1 MKQINFKHMNKT
13 KLQNQKTVTK
23 SCFKISESKTVKPN
37 TISNK
42 HDIAEN
48 LYMGNTLILCTNHL
62 NKSTLLHKKIE
73 NMVLFSPT
81 DHLITPFELE
91 RRSKMSPW
99 ILFITVFSSV
109 FLSIWAASL
118 LWRESSIKPFFG
130 FIPILSMMFMGFMMM
145 LLFSLLID
153 RVQSRDILVYLLY
166 SGCVFFFLIQL
177 GIVSSITR
185 RLRHEKR

>member
-1 MKQINFKHMNKT
+1 
-13 KLQNQKTVTK
+13 
-23 SCFKISESKTVKPN
+23 
-37 TISNK
+37 
-42 HDIAEN
+42 
-48 LYMGNTLILCTNHL
+48 
-62 NKSTLLHKKIE
+62 
-73 NMVLFSPT
+73 
-81 DHLITPFELE
+81 
-91 RRSKMSPW
+91 MSPW

-145 LLFSLLID
+145 LLFSILID